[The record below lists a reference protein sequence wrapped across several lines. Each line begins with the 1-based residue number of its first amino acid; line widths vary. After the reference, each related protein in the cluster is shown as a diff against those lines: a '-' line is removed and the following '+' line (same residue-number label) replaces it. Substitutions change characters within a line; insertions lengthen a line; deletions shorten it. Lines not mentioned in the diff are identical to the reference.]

1 MINRN
6 TTFSILAVDDDPTN
20 INVIISHLKP
30 LNAKMLIATSGDAA
44 IEILKSAQPDLII
57 LDINMPNMSGLEVC
71 KQIKSDPLY
80 KHIPVLFLTGSEK
93 DISEAFAVGG
103 VDYIIKPVR
112 SEELVARVNTH
123 LTLSTLVDSLDK
135 ANVMLESVNE
145 SLEIKVAERTKELVS
160 ANSNL
165 RREIDERR
173 RLQDKLTYL
182 SNHDFITRMFNRNS
196 MEMELKH
203 VMESSHEED
212 KKYYFL
218 FIDLDQFK
226 VVNDTCG
233 HIAGDELLRQVADLL
248 RNLFS
253 KEDIIARMGG
263 DEFAVL
269 FNLDS
274 LEHAIRRTSAVK
286 DAVES
291 YRFEWGDEAFKHS
304 LSAALVEIDES
315 IDSVSH
321 LMSIAERTCFE
332 SKRKGGSEVSVYN
345 YTKQHIDK
353 THQQMRIIPLI
364 HHAIEHDQF
373 TLYYQEITPIIEDG
387 SRKIEVLIRLI
398 GNDGKI
404 KPPGQFIPIA
414 EKFHIIT
421 EIDKWVIR
429 KAFIAVKELPSH
441 VEVSINLSGD
451 FIAKSSAIDLIK
463 RYLAEYEI
471 NPHQVCFE
479 ITETSAISNI
489 ESTQSLISSLQPL
502 GFKFALDDFGTGTS
516 SYEYLKELSVDYVKI
531 DGMFVR
537 DIDKDDI
544 SQKMVASIAGIAK
557 AKGIKVVAECIET
570 AESLDIL
577 RSLSIDY
584 YQGYYSHVPE
594 SLVNFRAD

>member
-1 MINRN
+1 
-6 TTFSILAVDDDPTN
+6 
-20 INVIISHLKP
+20 
-30 LNAKMLIATSGDAA
+30 
-44 IEILKSAQPDLII
+44 
-57 LDINMPNMSGLEVC
+57 
-71 KQIKSDPLY
+71 
-80 KHIPVLFLTGSEK
+80 
-93 DISEAFAVGG
+93 
-103 VDYIIKPVR
+103 
-112 SEELVARVNTH
+112 
-123 LTLSTLVDSLDK
+123 
-135 ANVMLESVNE
+135 
-145 SLEIKVAERTKELVS
+145 
-160 ANSNL
+160 
-165 RREIDERR
+165 
-173 RLQDKLTYL
+173 
-182 SNHDFITRMFNRNS
+182 
-196 MEMELKH
+196 
-203 VMESSHEED
+203 
-212 KKYYFL
+212 
-218 FIDLDQFK
+218 
-226 VVNDTCG
+226 
-233 HIAGDELLRQVADLL
+233 
-248 RNLFS
+248 
-253 KEDIIARMGG
+253 
-263 DEFAVL
+263 
-269 FNLDS
+269 
-274 LEHAIRRTSAVK
+274 
-286 DAVES
+286 
-291 YRFEWGDEAFKHS
+291 
-304 LSAALVEIDES
+304 
-315 IDSVSH
+315 
-321 LMSIAERTCFE
+321 
-332 SKRKGGSEVSVYN
+332 
-345 YTKQHIDK
+345 
-353 THQQMRIIPLI
+353 MRIIPLI

>member
-1 MINRN
+1 MINKD

-30 LNAKMLIATSGDAA
+30 LSAKMLIATSGDAA
-44 IEILKSAQPDLII
+44 LEILKTGQPDLII

-80 KHIPVLFLTGSEK
+80 KHIPILFLTGSEK
-93 DISEAFAVGG
+93 DISEAFAVGA

-112 SEELVARVNTH
+112 SEELIARVNTH

-145 SLEIKVAERTKELVS
+145 SLENKVAERTKELVA

-203 VMESSHEED
+203 VMESSHD
-212 KKYYFL
+212 DNKKYYFL

-248 RNLFS
+248 RNLFA

-286 DAVES
+286 EAIES

-364 HHAIEHDQF
+364 HHAIENDQF
-373 TLYYQEITPIIEDG
+373 TLYYQEITPILDDD
-387 SRKIEVLIRLI
+387 SRKIEVLIRLV

-421 EIDKWVIR
+421 EIDKWVVR
-429 KAFIAVKELPSH
+429 KAFIAVKEMPAN

-451 FIAKSSAIDLIK
+451 FIAKSSAVDLIK

-471 NPHQVCFE
+471 NPNQVCFE

-489 ESTQSLISSLQPL
+489 ESTQALISSLQPL

-544 SQKMVASIAGIAK
+544 SRKMVESIAGIAK

-577 RSLSIDY
+577 RSLNIDY
-584 YQGYYSHVPE
+584 YQGYYSHIPE

>member
-6 TTFSILAVDDDPTN
+6 MTFSILAVDDDPTN

-44 IEILKSAQPDLII
+44 LEILKSVQPDLII

-112 SEELVARVNTH
+112 SEELIARVNTH

-145 SLEIKVAERTKELVS
+145 SLEIKVAERTKELVA

-196 MEMELKH
+196 MEMELKN
-203 VMESSHEED
+203 VMESSYEEN

-286 DAVES
+286 EAVES

-387 SRKIEVLIRLI
+387 TRKIEVLIRLV
-398 GNDGKI
+398 GSDGKI

-451 FIAKSSAIDLIK
+451 FIAKSSAVDLIK

-489 ESTQSLISSLQPL
+489 ESTQSLLSSLQPL

-544 SQKMVASIAGIAK
+544 SQKMVESIAGIAK

-577 RSLSIDY
+577 RSLNIDY

>member
-44 IEILKSAQPDLII
+44 LEILKSVQPDLII

-112 SEELVARVNTH
+112 SEELIARVNTH

-145 SLEIKVAERTKELVS
+145 SLEIKVAERTKELVA

-196 MEMELKH
+196 MEMELKN
-203 VMESSHEED
+203 VMESSYEEN

-286 DAVES
+286 EAVES

-429 KAFIAVKELPSH
+429 KAFIAVKELPSQ

-451 FIAKSSAIDLIK
+451 FIAKSSAVDLIK

-489 ESTQSLISSLQPL
+489 ESTQSLLSSLQPL

-544 SQKMVASIAGIAK
+544 SQKMVESIAGIAK

>member
-1 MINRN
+1 
-6 TTFSILAVDDDPTN
+6 
-20 INVIISHLKP
+20 
-30 LNAKMLIATSGDAA
+30 
-44 IEILKSAQPDLII
+44 
-57 LDINMPNMSGLEVC
+57 
-71 KQIKSDPLY
+71 
-80 KHIPVLFLTGSEK
+80 
-93 DISEAFAVGG
+93 
-103 VDYIIKPVR
+103 
-112 SEELVARVNTH
+112 
-123 LTLSTLVDSLDK
+123 
-135 ANVMLESVNE
+135 
-145 SLEIKVAERTKELVS
+145 
-160 ANSNL
+160 
-165 RREIDERR
+165 
-173 RLQDKLTYL
+173 
-182 SNHDFITRMFNRNS
+182 
-196 MEMELKH
+196 
-203 VMESSHEED
+203 
-212 KKYYFL
+212 
-218 FIDLDQFK
+218 
-226 VVNDTCG
+226 
-233 HIAGDELLRQVADLL
+233 
-248 RNLFS
+248 
-253 KEDIIARMGG
+253 
-263 DEFAVL
+263 
-269 FNLDS
+269 
-274 LEHAIRRTSAVK
+274 VK

-387 SRKIEVLIRLI
+387 TRKIEVLIRLI

>member
-1 MINRN
+1 MINKSAN
-6 TTFSILAVDDDPTN
+6 YSILAVDDDPTN
-20 INVIISHLKP
+20 INVIVSHLKP
-30 LNAKMLIATSGDAA
+30 LNSKMLVATSGDAA
-44 IEILKSAQPDLII
+44 LEIIHSTPPDLIV
-57 LDINMPNMSGLEVC
+57 LDINMPNMSGIEVC
-71 KQIKSDPLY
+71 RKIKADPAN
-80 KHIPVLFLTGSEK
+80 KHIPILFLTGSEK

-112 SEELVARVNTH
+112 AEELIARVNTH

-145 SLEIKVAERTKELVS
+145 SLEIKVAERTKDLVA
-160 ANSNL
+160 ANVNL

-173 RLQDKLTYL
+173 RLQDKLSYL
-182 SNHDFITRMFNRNS
+182 SNHDFVTRMYNRNS
-196 MEMELKH
+196 MEMAVKQ
-203 VMESSHEED
+203 VMEQSLDSGI
-212 KKYYFL
+212 KYYFL

-226 VVNDTCG
+226 IVNDTCG

-253 KEDIIARMGG
+253 DEDVIGRMGG

-269 FNLDS
+269 FKLDS

-286 DAVES
+286 DAIES
-291 YRFEWGDEAFKHS
+291 YRFEWGDESFKHS

-321 LMSIAERTCFE
+321 LMSISERTCFE
-332 SKRKGGSEVSVYN
+332 SKRKGGGEVSVYN
-345 YTKQHIDK
+345 YTRQHIDK

-373 TLYYQEITPIIEDG
+373 SLYFQRINPINAEEVV
-387 SRKIEVLIRLI
+387 KIEVLIRLI
-398 GNDGKI
+398 GNDGKV

-414 EKFHIIT
+414 ERFHIIT
-421 EIDKWVIR
+421 EIDKWVL
-429 KAFIAVKELPSH
+429 KKSFLALSEMPEH
-441 VEVSINLSGD
+441 VQISINLSGD
-451 FIAKSSAIDLIK
+451 FIAKSTAAVTIIE
-463 RYLAEYEI
+463 LAKQYSI
-471 NPHQVCFE
+471 NPQQVCFE

-489 ESTQSLISSLQPL
+489 ESTKGLIGELAPS

-516 SYEYLKELSVDYVKI
+516 SYEYLKQLPVDYVKI

-544 SQKMVASIAGIAK
+544 SQKMVESIAGIAK

-577 RSLSIDY
+577 KQLNIDY
-584 YQGYYSHVPE
+584 YQGYYTHIPE
-594 SLVNFRAD
+594 HLANFRP

>member
-1 MINRN
+1 
-6 TTFSILAVDDDPTN
+6 
-20 INVIISHLKP
+20 
-30 LNAKMLIATSGDAA
+30 
-44 IEILKSAQPDLII
+44 
-57 LDINMPNMSGLEVC
+57 
-71 KQIKSDPLY
+71 LY
-80 KHIPVLFLTGSEK
+80 
-93 DISEAFAVGG
+93 
-103 VDYIIKPVR
+103 
-112 SEELVARVNTH
+112 
-123 LTLSTLVDSLDK
+123 
-135 ANVMLESVNE
+135 
-145 SLEIKVAERTKELVS
+145 
-160 ANSNL
+160 
-165 RREIDERR
+165 
-173 RLQDKLTYL
+173 
-182 SNHDFITRMFNRNS
+182 
-196 MEMELKH
+196 
-203 VMESSHEED
+203 
-212 KKYYFL
+212 
-218 FIDLDQFK
+218 IDLDQFK

-263 DEFAVL
+263 DEFAVI
-269 FNLDS
+269 FYLDS
-274 LEHAIRRTSAVK
+274 LDHAIRRTSAVK
-286 DAVES
+286 EAIES

-364 HHAIEHDQF
+364 HHAIENDQF
-373 TLYYQEITPIIEDG
+373 MLYYQEITPIVDDN
-387 SRKIEVLIRLI
+387 SRKIEVLIRLL

-421 EIDKWVIR
+421 EIDKWVVR
-429 KAFIAVKELPSH
+429 KAFIAVKEMPEH

-451 FIAKSSAIDLIK
+451 FIAKSSAVDLIK

-471 NPHQVCFE
+471 NPNQVCFE

-489 ESTQSLISSLQPL
+489 ESTQALISSLQPL

-544 SQKMVASIAGIAK
+544 SRKMVESIAGIAK

-577 RSLSIDY
+577 RSLNIDY